1 MARTRPSDRTTR
13 DASDDQPAGFFAFG
27 RKETEAMTDRAED
40 RPSDLVGIS
49 AAARELGTTRFTL
62 GQRIRDGELQ
72 VWVDPL
78 DRRRRL
84 LRRSELA
91 RLAAP
96 RRQEAP
102 MPVA

>member
-1 MARTRPSDRTTR
+1 
-13 DASDDQPAGFFAFG
+13 
-27 RKETEAMTDRAED
+27 MTDRVND
-40 RPSDLVGIS
+40 RPDDFVGVS

-62 GQRIRDGELQ
+62 GQRVRDGEIQ

-84 LRRSELA
+84 LRRSDLA

-96 RRQEAP
+96 RPQEAP
-102 MPVA
+102 MPAA